1 MIYLNIGTNLG
12 DRAQNLLRAAARIM
26 REFGPGRL
34 SAPVESEPWGFASP
48 NRFMNICL
56 AIDLPLPTDLPP
68 HHPDTVSST
77 GHIVSDSE
85 RSAGEEGVSDSER
98 SAARE
103 EASDRLIEG
112 LHAILD
118 RLQAIEREFSPLSH
132 RNADGSYADRLID
145 IDIAAVTLPDGSMLR
160 IDTPRLTLPHRHLY
174 SRDFF
179 LTPLRELC
187 PHL

>member
-12 DRAQNLLRAAARIM
+12 DRAKNLLLAAARIM
-26 REFGPGRL
+26 REFGAGRL

-56 AIDLPLPTDLPP
+56 AIDLPLPTDTYPN
-68 HHPDTVSST
+68 HPDTVS
-77 GHIVSDSE
+77 
-85 RSAGEEGVSDSER
+85 EGR
-98 SAARE
+98 I
-103 EASDRLIEG
+103 EA
-112 LHAILD
+112 LHSLLD
-118 RLQAIEREFSPLSH
+118 RLQAIEREISPLSH